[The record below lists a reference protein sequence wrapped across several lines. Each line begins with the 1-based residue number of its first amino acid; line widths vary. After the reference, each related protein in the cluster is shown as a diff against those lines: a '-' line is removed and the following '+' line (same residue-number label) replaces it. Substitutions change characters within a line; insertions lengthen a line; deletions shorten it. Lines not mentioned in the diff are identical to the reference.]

1 MRRRTWILGALAF
14 AAVSAAARS
23 IAQQPRVKLPR
34 VALLTSPPLPNP
46 LVEAFRQGM
55 RELGYVEGESVEL
68 DLRSAEGRPER
79 FPALAADIVK
89 RRPDVIVSGGGTP
102 SARAAMRATSSIP
115 IVFPASGDP
124 VAEGLVQ
131 SLARPGRNVTGFS
144 IVAPEISG
152 KRVELIKELLTRVKL
167 IAVLQDPVLRAG
179 YDQIGATE
187 AAARELGIQI
197 LTLSPA
203 KPEEYESNYAIAKK
217 SGADALIVLPSS
229 SFNANRRQLIGL
241 SEKHKLPTVW
251 EHREFARSGG
261 LVSYGPDIS
270 SLYRAS
276 ARYVDKILKGANP
289 ADLPVE
295 RASKFELVI
304 NLKGARAVGIGV
316 PQSLV
321 LRADQVLQ

>member
-1 MRRRTWILGALAF
+1 LGTLALA
-14 AAVSAAARS
+14 AIGAAAPS
-23 IAQQPRVKLPR
+23 IGQQRARLPR

-46 LVEAFRQGM
+46 MAEAFRQGM
-55 RELGYVEGESVEL
+55 RELGYVEGQNVEFEFRSV
-68 DLRSAEGRPER
+68 DGRPER
-79 FPALAADIVK
+79 FPALAAEIVT
-89 RRPDVIVSGGGTP
+89 RGPAVIVSGGGTP

-152 KRVELIKELLTRVKL
+152 KRVELVRELLTGVKL

-217 SGADALIVLPSS
+217 AGADALIVLPSS
-229 SFNANRRQLIGL
+229 SFNANRRRLIGL
-241 SEKHKLPTVW
+241 SEKYKLPTVW

-304 NLKGARAVGIGV
+304 NLKGARAVGISV
-316 PQSLV
+316 PPSLV
-321 LRADQVLQ
+321 LRADQVVE